1 MRFMNKICI
10 SSALACTV
18 MFSGCSNFLEKEPM
32 GVVYK
37 EEFLKTESQF
47 VRAVTAIYDV
57 TAWDAQEMY
66 EWMLGDICSDDADKG
81 GESPTDY
88 GELLD
93 LEKFRWDE
101 SNSILEGVWSDPYQ
115 GIYRANLVINQGA
128 LVELEDTHLQARLI
142 GEAQFLRAYF
152 YFNLVKTF
160 GGVPLVLK
168 HLEPSE
174 YNMARNTEAECWAQI
189 EKDLLAAIEVL
200 PAKSEY
206 ADEDL
211 GRATKGTA
219 QALLVKAYM
228 YQGKTG
234 LAEPLANE
242 IITSGEYDLE
252 ANYAD
257 IFTSHGENGIESIF
271 EIQHTE
277 IPTSDWGNENEGQI
291 SSIFQGGRDN
301 AYFAGWGFNVPS
313 EDLIGTYDSGDV
325 RFKATVA
332 IPGDTLYPV
341 GVADTVAVLAV
352 TAQNRKYLL
361 EYQENV
367 PEMSNA
373 SANWRVIRFADILL
387 FHAEAANANGNSAG
401 ALVSLNKVRARAG
414 LADITETNKAALAAI
429 ILHERRVE
437 LALEGHRYF
446 DLVRTGLAKDVLPG
460 FITGQHEHFLIPGSE
475 LSANPNL
482 VQN

>member
-18 MFSGCSNFLEKEPM
+18 MFSGCSNFLEKEPI

-81 GESPTDY
+81 GESDADY

-101 SNSILEGVWSDPYQ
+101 SNSILEGVWADPYQ

-128 LVELEDTHLQARLI
+128 TVELEDTDLQARLI

-174 YNMARNTEAECWAQI
+174 YNMARNTETECWAQI
-189 EKDLLAAIEVL
+189 EEDLLAAIEAL
-200 PAKSEY
+200 PVKSEY
-206 ADEDL
+206 ADSDL
-211 GRATKGTA
+211 GRATKGAA

-228 YQGKTG
+228 YQGKTA
-234 LAEPLANE
+234 LAEPLAND

-257 IFTSHGENGIESIF
+257 IFTLHGENGTESIF
-271 EIQHTE
+271 EIQHSE
-277 IPTSDWGNENEGQI
+277 IATGEWGNDNEGQI
-291 SSIFQGGRDN
+291 TSIFQGGRDN

-313 EDLIGTYDSGDV
+313 EDLVNAYEAGDV
-325 RFKATVA
+325 RKGATIIVD
-332 IPGDTLYPV
+332 GDTLYQ
-341 GVADTVAVLAV
+341 GTEGEFVATGAN
-352 TAQNRKYLL
+352 QNRKYLL

-387 FHAEAANANGNSAG
+387 FHAEAANANNNSTD
-401 ALVSLNKVRARAG
+401 ALISLNKVRARAG
-414 LADITETNKAALAAI
+414 LTDITETNKAKLAAI
-429 ILHERRVE
+429 ILQERRVE

-446 DLVRTGLAKDVLPG
+446 DLVRTGQAKDVLPG
-460 FITGQHEHFLIPGSE
+460 FVAGQHEHFLIPGSE